1 MDRHDRNGSEVGLD
15 DTRNV
20 IQKDKNHRFHIIT
33 EGVYPQSEKEVALSA
48 DAKELFGIKVGDR
61 ITLNTPAGVLEYTV
75 SGFYEDDT
83 EFNDIIEGS
92 CVYMNREAFDEVR
105 SLNGV
110 EASSQFYI
118 RFEKE
123 KGLKKTIAEMK
134 EQYNL
139 TDENVKEN
147 TAVLSLLGASTDER
161 VNDLYPLANCL
172 FCNHIDCRCFNDLRL
187 HEQ

>member
-1 MDRHDRNGSEVGLD
+1 M
-15 DTRNV
+15 
-20 IQKDKNHRFHIIT
+20 
-33 EGVYPQSEKEVALSA
+33 
-48 DAKELFGIKVGDR
+48 
-61 ITLNTPAGVLEYTV
+61 
-75 SGFYEDDT
+75 
-83 EFNDIIEGS
+83 
-92 CVYMNREAFDEVR
+92 YMNREAFDEVR

-139 TDENVKEN
+139 TDENVEEN

-161 VNDLYPLANCL
+161 VSDLYPLA
-172 FCNHIDCRCFNDLRL
+172 ITCFVIILLAGVLMISGCMNSNVAQRTKFL
-187 HEQ
+187 E